1 MTPMAGITGE
11 KLPCKKRRDAGRT
24 PATLCARRKFSVTM
38 PLIFSKAP
46 GFIIKAPSLIAKA
59 CFCCATALSMTDVP
73 AREVAGVTMPA
84 VVSGAGVNLLLNGMG
99 VRREKVFFKAYVI
112 ALYLEKPTTDA
123 QTAIRTNDA
132 KSVVMTML
140 RDIGREMF
148 IHAVESG
155 IIRNSGPVMPILR
168 ARLDLL
174 EQALPDLRKGD
185 VLELTWVPGT
195 GTLVRGQGKTMIIPG
210 KDFAD
215 ALFAVWLG
223 PNPVEV
229 ALKRALLGGE

>member
-1 MTPMAGITGE
+1 M
-11 KLPCKKRRDAGRT
+11 
-24 PATLCARRKFSVTM
+24 
-38 PLIFSKAP
+38 KAP
-46 GFIIKAPSLIAKA
+46 GLIAKA
-59 CFCCATALSMTDVP
+59 CFCCATVLGMTENP
-73 AREVAGVTMPA
+73 AREVAGITMPA
-84 VVSGAGVNLLLNGMG
+84 VLSGAGVNLLLNGMG

-112 ALYLEKPTTDA
+112 ALYLEKPTADA
-123 QTAIRTNDA
+123 QTAIQTNDA
-132 KSVVMTML
+132 KCVVMTML

-185 VLELTWVPGT
+185 VLELTWVPDT
-195 GTLVRGQGKTMIIPG
+195 GTLVRGQGRTMTIPG

-229 ALKRALLGGE
+229 ALKRALLGGK